1 MYKGVIIK
9 EELLPKIKKVHT
21 EMSKLTSLRKIKCQ
35 LTNSLAMIVVKN
47 STSFSFPQTF
57 PVLPVVFVVAQK

>member
-21 EMSKLTSLRKIKCQ
+21 EIPKLTSLRKIKCQ

-47 STSFSFPQTF
+47 STSFSFPQIF